1 MLDCFNE
8 GFDDEE
14 SMAATCSQIP
24 KVYLSFKDCEEVD
37 LEQELA
43 SPKRRAYAQIDE
55 SESGVKLS
63 DGEDSE
69 ASLTEAK
76 EVAANPKT
84 KELHGA
90 DSDIDC

>member
-8 GFDDEE
+8 GFDNEE

-24 KVYLSFKDCEEVD
+24 KVYLSFKDCESVD
-37 LEQELA
+37 LDHELA
-43 SPKRRAYAQIDE
+43 SPKRQAYAQIDE

-69 ASLTEAK
+69 VSLSEAK
-76 EVAANPKT
+76 ETVESPRV
-84 KELHGA
+84 KEPHGA